1 MYNHQTLVN
10 SLQGRR
16 PFSDAL
22 LALPANRKICSVEF
36 GVAETASVR
45 IGHRPQ
51 ILETLVISGAI
62 SLESHM
68 CNDEVRFGDTV
79 GKPQPAYVIFLD
91 DHQSYGTDFD

>member
-62 SLESHM
+62 S
-68 CNDEVRFGDTV
+68 
-79 GKPQPAYVIFLD
+79 
-91 DHQSYGTDFD
+91 